1 MRDPRYHGLRSPKI
15 LYYIVLTLSLT
26 GCSSKHWVKPGA
38 TQYDTSNAHADC
50 AAQSYEKHPVKMQ
63 QSVNLD
69 LRSLS
74 KNDPLSSLKIEENDI
89 NKDAREAFITSCM
102 YKKGWALTDK

>member
-1 MRDPRYHGLRSPKI
+1 M
-15 LYYIVLTLSLT
+15 LTLLLT
-26 GCSSKHWVKPGA
+26 GCSPESWVKPGA
-38 TQYDTSNAHADC
+38 TPYDTSNAHADC
-50 AAQSYEKHPVKMQ
+50 VTKSYDKFPVKMQ

-74 KNDPLSSLKIEENDI
+74 NDNPLNSFRINESDM

-102 YKKGWALTDK
+102 YKKGWALSVQ